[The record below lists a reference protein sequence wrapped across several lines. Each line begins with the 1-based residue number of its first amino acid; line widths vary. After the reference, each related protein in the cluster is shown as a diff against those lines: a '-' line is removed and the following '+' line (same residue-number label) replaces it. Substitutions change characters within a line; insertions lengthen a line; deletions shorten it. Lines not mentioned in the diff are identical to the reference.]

1 MKSKMSESHRYDAA
15 SSSDRTSLVFS
26 RQHREIVH
34 IGVGMGA
41 RLTQFP
47 TVKERKRSRKTP
59 SPTVLGAQT
68 QTTTPDGNA
77 AARTVR
83 RQDKLNH
90 G

>member
-1 MKSKMSESHRYDAA
+1 MKSKLSESHRYDAA

-34 IGVGMGA
+34 IGVGSA

-68 QTTTPDGNA
+68 QTATPDGTA
-77 AARTVR
+77 AARTAR
-83 RQDKLNH
+83 RQDKMNH